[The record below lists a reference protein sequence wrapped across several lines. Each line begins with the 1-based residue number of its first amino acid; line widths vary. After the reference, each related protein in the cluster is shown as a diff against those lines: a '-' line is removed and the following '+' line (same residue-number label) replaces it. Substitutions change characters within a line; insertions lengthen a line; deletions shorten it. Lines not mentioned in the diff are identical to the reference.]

1 MTKLE
6 WNIQLMPALSW
17 GTVKS
22 VLGSQDHHLFTVET
36 CPSPCASGH
45 ACSFL

>member
-6 WNIQLMPALSW
+6 WNIQLIPAPFW
-17 GTVKS
+17 WTVKS

-36 CPSPCASGH
+36 CPSLCASGH